1 MKYHARV
8 CYVKLYLLFY
18 TQQVEK
24 TTIQVLLNYLLT
36 KVF

>member
-1 MKYHARV
+1 MHV
-8 CYVKLYLLFY
+8 YVMFKLYLLFY
-18 TQQVEK
+18 MQQVEK